1 MTVRWPEH
9 MPGHVLV
16 GLSGGADS
24 VALLLLLLERGGAIG
39 AVHVNH
45 GLRGEDS
52 DGDEAFVRSLCAEK
66 GVPLWVYR
74 ATPPE
79 GEKPGEDWA
88 RQVRYG
94 FFRQAMAA
102 SGAEALALAHH
113 LDDQAETLLMRL
125 MRGTGLTGLTGMAAD
140 TDMDGMRIVRPLL
153 TVSGRDL
160 RAMLTERGQ
169 PWREDA
175 TNGDPRYLRNALRL
189 GMLPLL
195 EERAPGTARHIAET
209 ATLLREDEEALRWMT
224 DGFLKEHGDR
234 LYLPVKALNDLP
246 EGLQKRVLRAWWVR
260 QGMPPLER
268 RQTDA
273 LTRLL
278 TAPTGAR
285 CNLPHDWHA
294 MKGWTHL
301 HLLPPEPPDEPAPV
315 SATDGATMNGITL
328 TVGPSDGTV
337 GDGRTA
343 QRIPADWLSGLS
355 LRTWRQGDWIAP
367 FGMTGRK
374 SMQDYF
380 TDRHVDAPFRR
391 MIPLIC
397 RGDEV
402 LLCCGVGVGGI
413 PDMNAMDGVTLRWS
427 GPMPWLNT

>member
-1 MTVRWPEH
+1 MTVRWPEG

-24 VALLLLLLERGGAIG
+24 VALLLLLLERGGAIA

-52 DGDEAFVRSLCAEK
+52 DGDEAFVRSLCADK
-66 GVPLWVYR
+66 GVPLWTCR
-74 ATPPE
+74 ASPPE
-79 GEKPGEDWA
+79 GEKVGEDWA

-94 FFRQAMAA
+94 FFREAMAA
-102 SGAEALALAHH
+102 SGAEALVLAHH

-140 TDMDGMRIVRPLL
+140 TDMDGMRVLRPLL
-153 TVSGRDL
+153 TVSGREL
-160 RAMLTERGQ
+160 RAMLRSRGQ

-189 GMLPLL
+189 DMLPLM

-209 ATLLREDEEALRWMT
+209 ASLLREDEEALRWMT
-224 DGFLKEHGDR
+224 DGFLKEHDGG
-234 LYLPVKALNDLP
+234 LCLPVRALDELP
-246 EGLQKRVLRAWWVR
+246 VGLTKRVLRSWWAR
-260 QGMPPLER
+260 QGTTPLDHA
-268 RQTDA
+268 QTDA
-273 LTRLL
+273 LARLL
-278 TAPTGAR
+278 SAHAGSR
-285 CNLPHDWHA
+285 CNLPCDWHA

-301 HLLPPEPPDEPAPV
+301 HLLPPGPSDEPTPV
-315 SATDGATMNGITL
+315 SAADGATMCGVTL
-328 TVGPSDGTV
+328 TVGPADGTV
-337 GDGRTA
+337 GDGRA
-343 QRIPADWLSGLS
+343 SQLIPVDLLTGLT
-355 LRTWRQGDWIAP
+355 LRTWRPGDWIAP
-367 FGMTGRK
+367 FGMAGRK

-391 MIPLIC
+391 RVPLIC

-402 LLCCGVGVGGI
+402 LLCCGVGVGDI
-413 PDMNAMDGVTLRWS
+413 PKMNVMDGVTLRWS